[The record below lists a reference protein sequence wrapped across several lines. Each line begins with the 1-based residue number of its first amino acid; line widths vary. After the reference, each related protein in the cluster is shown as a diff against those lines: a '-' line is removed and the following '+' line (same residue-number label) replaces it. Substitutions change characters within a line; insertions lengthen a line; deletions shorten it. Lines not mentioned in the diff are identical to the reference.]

1 MLTFPALTYGCKVF
15 IKDTVWLKYG
25 SMDLSMNLA
34 IKSLFQFSFFKVNLR
49 NSEYIFFTLEC
60 AVLRGRIFP
69 PNLKGQ
75 QPKIIIKHVVVSVI
89 FHSLVTSLIPWE
101 LRDKIFFWEH

>member
-1 MLTFPALTYGCKVF
+1 MFPFPALTYGCKVF
-15 IKDTVWLKYG
+15 IKDTVWLKHG

-34 IKSLFQFSFFKVNLR
+34 IKSLFQLSFFKVNLR

-60 AVLRGRIFP
+60 AVLRGRMFP

-75 QPKIIIKHVVVSVI
+75 QPKTIIKTCSCVCDFSQ
-89 FHSLVTSLIPWE
+89 SS
-101 LRDKIFFWEH
+101 DFFDSMGAEG